1 MTVDRSRILQ
11 ASAAVLA
18 GTSDPR
24 YSHTSHLHVRVGGEV
39 LVDDHLRGPE
49 VADVF
54 SITKSVLAT
63 VLGVI
68 SARGLLPPLERP
80 AADVLP
86 ELRGT
91 PAEAHTWWHL
101 LTLTRGA
108 ETEGAWDVDELTA
121 RGGGLIAHIANAPQR
136 RPPGEAFA
144 YDNGSLHLLSA
155 AAGVLVGEPIS
166 GFAQR
171 ELFQPLG
178 VTDATWLHDPDGV
191 PYGYAHLK
199 LRARDLARLGQLWL
213 DRGRLGDQQLVDPEF
228 LRQMTSPHSPGGPP
242 EQLPYGFL
250 IWVTDR
256 HVMAGGWAGQHLLVI
271 PEASA
276 VVVTTGDPR
285 FDFGPP
291 PRDEL
296 PHDWAPALD
305 LVRRHLLPVL
315 LP

>member
-1 MTVDRSRILQ
+1 MEAT
-11 ASAAVLA
+11 AE
-18 GTSDPR
+18 PR
-24 YSHTSHLHVRVGGEV
+24 YNHTSHLHVRVAKDV
-39 LVDDHLRGPE
+39 LVDEHLRGPE
-49 VADVF
+49 VADVY

-63 VLGVI
+63 VFGVI
-68 SARGLLPPLERP
+68 SARGLLPALGRP
-80 AADVLP
+80 VADVLP

-108 ETEGAWDVDELTA
+108 EAEGAWDVDELTA
-121 RGGGLIAHIANAPQR
+121 LGGDVVAHVARAPQR
-136 RPPGEAFA
+136 RPPGQAFA

-155 AAGVLVGEPIS
+155 AAGALVGEPVS
-166 GFAQR
+166 DFAQR

-178 VTDATWLHDPDGV
+178 VTDAAWLHDPDGV

-199 LRARDLARLGQLWL
+199 LRAADLANLGQLWL
-213 DRGRLGDQQLVDPEF
+213 DGGRRGDQQLVDPEF
-228 LRQMTSPHSPGGPP
+228 LSQMTSAHSPGGPP

-250 IWVTDR
+250 IWVADR
-256 HVMAGGWAGQHLLVI
+256 YLLAGGWAGQHVLVV

-276 VVVTTGDPR
+276 VIVTTGDPR

-296 PHDWAPALD
+296 PDDWAPALD